1 MTVRVGFL
9 GAGLIAHF
17 HALGLFESDEDVAF
31 AGVYDP
37 DGDRADEFATG
48 WGATRCTTEDEV
60 LDGCDAVIIC
70 TWTSEHARL
79 VDLVCERKLPLLCE
93 KPLAFDARAATA
105 MADAVDAAGII
116 NQVGLL
122 MRYSPPFAYLGHLV
136 RDPAAGRVMSVVFRD
151 DQYIPVQGMYASTW
165 RGDKARAG
173 AGTLL
178 EHSIHDLDILEQVV
192 GPLRS
197 VSARSA
203 NFHGFDGIEDSVA
216 TSFDLAS
223 GGVGVHATI
232 WHDVMERPSTRRIE
246 IFCERRH
253 LVLEDDEEGPITW
266 VTTGEEPQS
275 LGGGEL
281 VAACHEKGLTIGN
294 ADAAFVRAVADGQP
308 AWPTFRDAIRPHQ
321 LVDAIYRSAANG
333 GAPQALVGG

>member
-17 HALGLFESDEDVAF
+17 HALGLFESGEDVAF

-37 DGDRADEFATG
+37 DRDRAEEFAAG
-48 WGATRCTTEDEV
+48 WGGVCVGTEAEV
-60 LDGCDAVIIC
+60 LDHCDAVIIC

-79 VDLVCERKLPLLCE
+79 VDLVCDRGLPLLCE
-93 KPLAFDARAATA
+93 KPLAFDADAATA
-105 MADAVDAAGII
+105 MAHVVEAAGVI

-203 NFHGFDGIEDSVA
+203 NSVA
-216 TSFDLAS
+216 TSFELAS

-253 LVLEDDEEGPITW
+253 LVLEDDELGPITW
-266 VTTGEEPQS
+266 VTTGEEPRS
-275 LGGGEL
+275 LGGSEL
-281 VAACHEKGLTIGN
+281 VTACHEAGLTVGN
-294 ADAAFVRAVADGQP
+294 ADAAFVRSVAEGRP
-308 AWPTFRDAIRPHQ
+308 AWPTFRDAIRPHR
-321 LVDAIYRSAANG
+321 LVDAIYRSAASG
-333 GAPQALVGG
+333 GIPVDVD

>member
-17 HALGLFESDEDVAF
+17 HALGLFESGEDVAF

-37 DGDRADEFATG
+37 DPDRAEEFAAG
-48 WGATRCTTEDEV
+48 WGATRCGTEAEA
-60 LDGCDAVIIC
+60 LDDCDAVIIC

-79 VDLVCERKLPLLCE
+79 VDLVCDRGLPLLCE
-93 KPLAFDARAATA
+93 KPLAFDAVAATA
-105 MADAVDAAGII
+105 MAEAVEAAGVT

-136 RDPAAGRVMSVVFRD
+136 REPAAGRVMSVVFRD

-203 NFHGFDGIEDSVA
+203 NFHGLDGIEDSVA
-216 TSFDLAS
+216 TSFELSS
-223 GGVGVHATI
+223 GGVGVHATV
-232 WHDVMERPSTRRIE
+232 WHDVMERPSSRRIE

-253 LVLEDDEEGPITW
+253 LVLEDDEVGPITW
-266 VTTGEEPQS
+266 VTSGEEPRS
-275 LGGGEL
+275 LGGTNL
-281 VAACHEKGLTIGN
+281 VAACKEVGLTVGN
-294 ADAAFVRAVADGQP
+294 ADAAFVRSVAEGRP
-308 AWPTFRDAIRPHQ
+308 AWPTFRDAIRPHR
-321 LVDAIYRSAANG
+321 LVDAIYRSATEG
-333 GAPQALVGG
+333 GTPIDVA